1 MPNSSL
7 VIIGGGLNGMIA
19 ACAMSKISQ
28 HVLLLDAAPKPNNTV
43 INKAIVLNSYSID
56 FLQEIGLELTD
67 DIISVTSCHVSARRH
82 FGRVRMK
89 SSDINLP
96 YLGKVVP
103 YSTLYNLISNLI
115 ATKNNIQI
123 EYNCTVTD
131 IDSKKSSIT
140 YKNGDSIQTITAPLV
155 IAADGIN
162 SSCRDFANIKCDKLD
177 IEYSSLVLN
186 VRMNKDPHTASV
198 RFLTPGSIAKIPT
211 SRSTSCIIWTMPK
224 DIIKARQE
232 LPLPQLLNLANNE
245 LGKSSG
251 KIDKILES
259 PISYPIVVQK
269 AQEVSTSGM
278 ILLGNSALSLL
289 PITAQGLNIALRDLA
304 TIYQIMKSR
313 EGVSWNEKDA
323 EHYASL
329 RKEDHDWCFKQVQ
342 FLACIFARENSILN
356 IVRSCGLSIASTNP
370 WLGDLIAIRGA
381 GYFNYGSFNL

>member
-19 ACAMSKISQ
+19 ACAMSKIS
-28 HVLLLDAAPKPNNTV
+28 HNVLLLDSSNKPNSNF

-56 FLQEIGLELTD
+56 FLEDIGIKIAD
-67 DIISVTSCHVSARRH
+67 DILPLTSCHVSARRH

-96 YLGKVVP
+96 YLGKVMP
-103 YSTLYNLISNLI
+103 YSSLYNLISNVI
-115 ATKNNIQI
+115 AAKDNIKI
-123 EYNCTVTD
+123 EYNSTVTN
-131 IDSKKSSIT
+131 IDYKKSLVT
-140 YKNGDSIQTITAPLV
+140 YKKDEAIKTIAAPLV
-155 IAADGIN
+155 IAADGVN
-162 SSCRDFANIKCDKLD
+162 SSCRNFANIKCDKLD
-177 IEYSSLVLN
+177 LEYSSLVLN
-186 VRMNKDPHTASV
+186 VRMNTDPHLASV
-198 RFLTPGSIAKIPT
+198 RFLAPGSIAKIPT

-224 DIIKARQE
+224 DIIKARKE

-251 KIDKILES
+251 KVDKILES

-269 AQEVSTSGM
+269 AEKISTSGM
-278 ILLGNSALSLL
+278 ILLGNSVLSLL

-304 TIYQIMKSR
+304 TIYQIMKSK
-313 EGVSWNEKDA
+313 EDVYWDKKDA
-323 EHYASL
+323 LHYSNL
-329 RKEDHDWCFKQVQ
+329 RKQDHDWCYKQVE
-342 FLACIFARENSILN
+342 FLARIFARENSLLN
-356 IVRSCGLSIASTNP
+356 IVRSCGLSLASTNP